1 MMKIDRRAVAIA
13 LVLGVGCVH
22 FFGGNEVGFL
32 YSHQGEKTRVSSS
45 THPLLLV
52 WAVMGILFY
61 WFLMRRELRAET
73 GDAAGLLRRFFAFLI
88 DLYFVTL
95 ISGGILALVPLLVE
109 ARRTGHFTWTFE
121 RGYSVA
127 SDDYLFFPLSLI
139 GVIIFFLYFAYPLLL
154 GKQSVGD
161 YLLRLR
167 VTPIKKISEGGMT
180 WGQICKRVLYA
191 GIAVGLWPYTLWK
204 RRDDKG
210 RTWYDRASGCDVAFI
225 KYS

>member
-1 MMKIDRRAVAIA
+1 MKIDRRAVAIA

-109 ARRTGHFTWTFE
+109 ARRTGHFAWTFG

-139 GVIIFFLYFAYPLLL
+139 GVIIFFFYFAYPLLI

-167 VTPIKKISEGGMT
+167 VTPINKVRLASTKRGTSAKIPPLINVT
-180 WGQICKRVLYA
+180 KA
-191 GIAVGLWPYTLWK
+191 GVPE
-204 RRDDKG
+204 
-210 RTWYDRASGCDVAFI
+210 CDLPDTGPSVSCMNRNRGSI
-225 KYS
+225 VKLLDH